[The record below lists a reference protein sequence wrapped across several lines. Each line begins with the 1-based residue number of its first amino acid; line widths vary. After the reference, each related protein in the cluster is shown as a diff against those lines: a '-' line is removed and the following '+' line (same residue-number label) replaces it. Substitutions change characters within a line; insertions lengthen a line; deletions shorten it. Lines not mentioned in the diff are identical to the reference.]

1 MRISTNNF
9 QHDCL
14 ETIHNLLKSNTG
26 QWAKVRKR
34 PSSAANFSP
43 PRPSN
48 AGVAFAELRQT
59 KKIKNQIPHQMST
72 KKSQF
77 NIQYYQSTKN
87 SILPSL
93 GVSGSGVSISTFTH
107 AKISELAKRKR
118 ADPLAL
124 LTMSISNSKGL

>member
-1 MRISTNNF
+1 MRISINNF

-26 QWAKVRKR
+26 PWAKVRKR

-59 KKIKNQIPHQMST
+59 KEIKNQIPDRTFT
-72 KKSQF
+72 KVT
-77 NIQYYQSTKN
+77 IQTK
-87 SILPSL
+87 ILPIDEKL
-93 GVSGSGVSISTFTH
+93 YFAISRRFW
-107 AKISELAKRKR
+107 KRSVYLDFYAR
-118 ADPLAL
+118 
-124 LTMSISNSKGL
+124 